1 MHTLGDLI
9 GAYKSRQAV
18 IAASLAAGNAA
29 NWETYQRMVG
39 QHAGL
44 EEALQLIENF
54 IREDNRDDE

>member
-44 EEALQLIENF
+44 EEALQVIENF